1 MNRNG
6 FSILELLVVIAVASI
21 VVGIGLPA
29 INNFGVSENYQGDI
43 AVVRSQF
50 NLVRQMAMEN
60 GNAYRILIVNNDS
73 DNTARLEVYED
84 QTRNRFNKNFHSSAT
99 PPCST
104 FGGPNSTTLI
114 MLGVTQTVN
123 SNPGGIRLNNLTKNL
138 DFFTIKK
145 CTSLTGNCTSVTN
158 ANNYFCIL
166 PDATMPE
173 NARGLITASN
183 RAGGKS
189 DFLNVYSSGFFN
201 IGSRID

>member
-43 AVVRSQF
+43 SIVRSQF
-50 NLVRQMAMEN
+50 NLVRQMAMED
-60 GNAYRILIVNNDS
+60 GNAYRIKIVNNDS
-73 DNTARLEVYED
+73 DNTAELEVYKDESL
-84 QTRNRFNKNFHSSAT
+84 NRFNTEFHKSSS
-99 PPCST
+99 PPCSS
-104 FGGPNSTTLI
+104 FS
-114 MLGVTQTVN
+114 GV
-123 SNPGGIRLNNLTKNL
+123 GNNGAKVDDLTKEL
-138 DFFTIKK
+138 EHFVIKK
-145 CTSLTGNCTSVTN
+145 CTSLTGNCTAVSN

-166 PDATMPE
+166 PNATMPE
-173 NARGLITASN
+173 NARGSITASN